1 MFSFISYLFCIF
13 LQASYVLPSSR
24 QFYDLK
30 ISNRCLP
37 LSAEFRGSHLGV
49 SPLRCKA
56 TVVLPTTVPNSLTH
70 KNGTAVTCTGTQ
82 RRCTQLEGQ
91 RPEVIISPCWRWPGS
106 RPVPSLGSSGQ
117 RCIHLSHILAF
128 YGYLVEFVLFPAP
141 RRFCFPG
148 ECFTQDSLSKI
159 LYLILWSLFLVLY
172 IPFCH
177 KKFGFL
183 DEITVGP

>member
-1 MFSFISYLFCIF
+1 MVHRLCSPLFRIYSVFSYKMTP
-13 LQASYVLPSSR
+13 SYVLPSSH

-30 ISNRCLP
+30 ISSRCLA

-56 TVVLPTTVPNSLTH
+56 TPFTNNTVPNSLTH

-82 RRCTQLEGQ
+82 RRRTQLAGK
-91 RPEVIISPCWRWPGS
+91 RPEVIVSSCWRWPGS

-128 YGYLVEFVLFPAP
+128 YGYLVEFVLFPPAP
-141 RRFCFPG
+141 LLFPR
-148 ECFTQDSLSKI
+148 
-159 LYLILWSLFLVLY
+159 
-172 IPFCH
+172 
-177 KKFGFL
+177 
-183 DEITVGP
+183 